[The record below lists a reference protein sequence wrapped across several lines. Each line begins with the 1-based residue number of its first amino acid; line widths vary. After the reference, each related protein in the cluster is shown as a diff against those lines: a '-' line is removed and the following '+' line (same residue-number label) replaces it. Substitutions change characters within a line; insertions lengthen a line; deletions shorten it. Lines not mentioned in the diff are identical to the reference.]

1 MFFIA
6 TVTPVGMVP
15 ALAMPVLIVVFLW
28 LREDITSTYREK
40 EVLNRHIMLSEVA
53 LLCRLYRVI
62 ADYFQRPRAMDE
74 FAWVVDDYNKSFV
87 NTMAIR
93 TNNEYCAIWL
103 ANILAAYWMYVGA
116 QQVVQEEDP
125 LPLGGYIVVLG
136 VFRQMGLAYKSMYSN
151 YLKVHQT

>member
-1 MFFIA
+1 
-6 TVTPVGMVP
+6 
-15 ALAMPVLIVVFLW
+15 
-28 LREDITSTYREK
+28 
-40 EVLNRHIMLSEVA
+40 MLSEVA
-53 LLCRLYRVI
+53 LLCRLYRII

-116 QQVVQEEDP
+116 QQVVREENP
-125 LPLGGYIVVLG
+125 LPLGGSGPCYFAGGLSESVERLSPLHKQRELG
-136 VFRQMGLAYKSMYSN
+136 TPEILPSRAILIIWHSILG
-151 YLKVHQT
+151 LKVHSV